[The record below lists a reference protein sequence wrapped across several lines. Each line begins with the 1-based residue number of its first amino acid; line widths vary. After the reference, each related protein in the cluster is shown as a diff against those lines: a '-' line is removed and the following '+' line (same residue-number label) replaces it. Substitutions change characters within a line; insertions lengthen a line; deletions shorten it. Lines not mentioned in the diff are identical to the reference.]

1 MGHSFHRPPTY
12 PTHPTPSHAPFR
24 HLFLRRRHPACR
36 ILASFSLPVQPNT
49 TQRFFSCHCVVRPP
63 FIRWMHTFVPLH
75 LNRSTLLPSWTCLHP
90 ISRNGRR
97 LIVNCF
103 CPFFS
108 YGSAAGCS
116 RQPRLSASRGMFSLL
131 RFFLA
136 KCIKHFHFICYT
148 SRNCLNHWPLWRGH
162 DQPIPDTRHAE
173 VSFGFS
179 FKFFFCHLQCSFPFT
194 FSLAG
199 WTEGR
204 QRESDWRDRGAHWAV
219 HQLGGEATTW
229 PLITGTEPTHSWL
242 SASRGMFLCLV
253 KFFFSHLH

>member
-1 MGHSFHRPPTY
+1 
-12 PTHPTPSHAPFR
+12 
-24 HLFLRRRHPACR
+24 
-36 ILASFSLPVQPNT
+36 
-49 TQRFFSCHCVVRPP
+49 
-63 FIRWMHTFVPLH
+63 MHTFVPLH

-97 LIVNCF
+97 LMVNCF

-116 RQPRLSASRGMFSLL
+116 RQPRLSSSRGMFSLL

-179 FKFFFCHLQCSFPFT
+179 FKFFLPF
-194 FSLAG
+194 AM
-199 WTEGR
+199 
-204 QRESDWRDRGAHWAV
+204 
-219 HQLGGEATTW
+219 
-229 PLITGTEPTHSWL
+229 LIPVYFLTSWL
-242 SASRGMFLCLV
+242 NRGKTTRIGLKGPRSSLSRPPARRRGHNVTPHHWYRVNPFLTLRIQRYV
-253 KFFFSHLH
+253 SVSR